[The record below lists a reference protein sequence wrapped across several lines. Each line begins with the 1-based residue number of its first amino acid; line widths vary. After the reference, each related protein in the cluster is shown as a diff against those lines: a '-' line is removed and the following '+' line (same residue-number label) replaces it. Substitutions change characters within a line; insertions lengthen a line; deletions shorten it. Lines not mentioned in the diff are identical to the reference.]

1 MLLLSIKVLYQ
12 QPPLSII
19 YLAHG
24 RVVLEGANLRGLFL
38 DEIKK

>member
-24 RVVLEGANLRGLFL
+24 QVLEGTNPRGLFL